1 MKPQARPDSPT
12 DDLFRHRLE
21 NLIDTR
27 HELVNLAALIDWQ
40 RFDALWGEAF
50 CEVGRPAIA
59 TRLIAGLHYL
69 KHSYGLS
76 DEQVVKR
83 WAENPYWQYFCGERY
98 FQHELPVDP
107 SSLTRWRQ
115 RLGEKGLESLLSA
128 TIEAAVT
135 SKAVKSRDLKRVTV
149 DTTAQEKAIAFPTD
163 SRLYNRARERL
174 VRLAK
179 AHGMALRQ
187 SYVRVGP
194 RLLLQNNRYGHA
206 RQLRR
211 QRRTTARLKTVLG
224 RVYRDLGR
232 RLAEQ
237 PATVQAALPNQWP

>member
-1 MKPQARPDSPT
+1 MKPNVPT

-27 HELVNLAALIDWQ
+27 HELVGFAGLIDWEQ
-40 RFDALWGEAF
+40 LDAQWGESF

-59 TRLIAGLHYL
+59 TRLIVGLHHL
-69 KHSYGLS
+69 KYTYGLS
-76 DEQVVKR
+76 DEQVVDR
-83 WAENPYWQYFCGERY
+83 WAENPYWQYFCGEIY
-98 FQHELPVDP
+98 FQHELPLNP

-115 RLGEKGLESLLSA
+115 RLGEEGIESLLIA
-128 TIEAAVT
+128 TIDAAIE
-135 SKAVKSRDLKRVTV
+135 SKAVRRRDLKRVTV
-149 DTTAQEKAIAFPTD
+149 DTTVQEKAIAFPTD

-179 AHGMALRQ
+179 AHNIPPRQ

-194 RLLLQNNRYGHA
+194 RLLFKNNRYGHA

-211 QRRTTARLKTVLG
+211 R
-224 RVYRDLGR
+224 
-232 RLAEQ
+232 
-237 PATVQAALPNQWP
+237 